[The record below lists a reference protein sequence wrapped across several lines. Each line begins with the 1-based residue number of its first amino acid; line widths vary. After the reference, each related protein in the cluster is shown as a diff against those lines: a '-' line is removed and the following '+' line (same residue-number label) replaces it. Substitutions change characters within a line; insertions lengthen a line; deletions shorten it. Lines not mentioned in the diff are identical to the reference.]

1 MKGYEDLYKSDDC
14 HVTFTH
20 LLTTPS
26 SPLKHTEVVVSF
38 SVVVVGTQR
47 QLEAAIGHG
56 SITQTLNT
64 NNIMINRG

>member
-1 MKGYEDLYKSDDC
+1 MKKMIWSHDC
-14 HVTFTH
+14 RMIFTH
-20 LLTTPS
+20 LLATPS

-38 SVVVVGTQR
+38 SMVIVGTQR

-56 SITQTLNT
+56 GVTQTLNT

>member
-1 MKGYEDLYKSDDC
+1 MI
-14 HVTFTH
+14 FTH
-20 LLTTPS
+20 LLATPS

-38 SVVVVGTQR
+38 SMVIVGTQH

-56 SITQTLNT
+56 GVTQTLNT